1 MGFITLLMGNK
12 NLILVGLLL
21 AAFAGTGI
29 YVKVLKHNIESC
41 QQEKALISAKLE
53 VSQEAVKNLQAAI
66 TEQNTAIDKFKSA
79 ADERVKA
86 NQVELNKAQN
96 TANAFKQQATDIMK
110 FVPQPGVPKCDSA
123 NSLINMEIKN
133 AKK

>member
-1 MGFITLLMGNK
+1 MGFLTLIMGNK
-12 NLILVGLLL
+12 NLIGIGLLL
-21 AAFAGTGI
+21 LAFAGMGVYI
-29 YVKVLKHNIESC
+29 KVLKGNVVSC
-41 QQEKALISAKLE
+41 QHEKEVISAKLE
-53 VSQEAVKNLQAAI
+53 VSQEAVKNLQSAI

-79 ADERVKA
+79 ADDRVKA

-110 FVPQPGVPKCDSA
+110 FVPNPAIPKCDSA
-123 NSLINMEIKN
+123 NTLINMEIKN